1 MGYEFM
7 ERKNILVVI
16 EVYRKVIG
24 KLLCKDEVFF
34 VSCNI
39 IIMNFFGYFYM

>member
-24 KLLCKDEVFF
+24 RNLLIVFL
-34 VSCNI
+34 I
-39 IIMNFFGYFYM
+39 LIFFLMYL